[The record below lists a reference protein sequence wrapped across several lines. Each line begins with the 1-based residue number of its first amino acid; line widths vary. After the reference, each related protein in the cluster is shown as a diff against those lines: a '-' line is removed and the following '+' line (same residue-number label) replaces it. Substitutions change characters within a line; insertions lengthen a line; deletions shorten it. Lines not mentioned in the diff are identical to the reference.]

1 ASVANAARTQPC
13 RPTGYRLGLQA
24 LTGPAGAD
32 LTVRVV
38 RRARRCA
45 LPTALDVTAIVQG
58 RSVRYSHVAARG
70 GSATVPLGRAAR
82 RRPVTATVAFLGVAL
97 RGKTRTLLRP
107 DLVFA
112 STRVAQVVVKGQ
124 LFTVS
129 AVVRERNRDVGA

>member
-1 ASVANAARTQPC
+1 MNVRRSQLGLVAAASGVAVLASLGPASVANAARTQPC

-70 GSATVPLGRAAR
+70 GSATVPLGR
-82 RRPVTATVAFLGVAL
+82 
-97 RGKTRTLLRP
+97 
-107 DLVFA
+107 
-112 STRVAQVVVKGQ
+112 
-124 LFTVS
+124 
-129 AVVRERNRDVGA
+129 